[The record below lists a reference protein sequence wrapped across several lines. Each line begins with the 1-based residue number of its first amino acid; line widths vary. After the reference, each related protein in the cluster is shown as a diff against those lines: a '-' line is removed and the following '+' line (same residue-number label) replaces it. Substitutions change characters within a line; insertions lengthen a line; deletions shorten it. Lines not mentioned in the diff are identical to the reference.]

1 VRCCAF
7 AQRTSRHNRPAA
19 VGPRPRLVCFWRAPD
34 LPGPE
39 GDLECVHHRRPL
51 GRRGLHGQGK
61 GRGRPDHHACAA
73 RLPKVGPQ
81 FHARGVPF
89 APRPPPPAPGAR
101 PVWVQ
106 VCAWSRQC
114 ALSAAVDAHS
124 CGRGPG
130 AQWAVALLR
139 GGDHLIR
146 RVAGGLGGLARHAVA
161 ALLLTNLGGFSRKAP
176 RTPVPPFQPWFDTP
190 TPLPIA
196 RLVHAWSTY
205 CLRPVSVTPSP
216 RCDPRTT
223 TKRVAPTLGR
233 CNPSG

>member
-1 VRCCAF
+1 V
-7 AQRTSRHNRPAA
+7 SII
-19 VGPRPRLVCFWRAPD
+19 VGHWGDEDCMAKAKDVVVPTITPVQHDYPRLVPNSTRGGC
-34 LPGPE
+34 LS
-39 GDLECVHHRRPL
+39 PL
-51 GRRGLHGQGK
+51 
-61 GRGRPDHHACAA
+61 D
-73 RLPKVGPQ
+73 
-81 FHARGVPF
+81 
-89 APRPPPPAPGAR
+89 PPPPAPGAR